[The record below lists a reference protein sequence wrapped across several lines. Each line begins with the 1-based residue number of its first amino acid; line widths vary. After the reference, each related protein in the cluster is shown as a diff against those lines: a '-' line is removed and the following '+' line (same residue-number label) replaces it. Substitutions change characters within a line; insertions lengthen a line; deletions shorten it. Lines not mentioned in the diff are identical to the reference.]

1 MDFELIFDIF
11 VLIGY
16 SLVLIAILH
25 FFYKERETD
34 ILSDAKDLSKIIHQ
48 RTSFS
53 QKEIN
58 VKILKAF
65 NSPWIVLLSVFF
77 LVLYSKYKSTVFLIF
92 FLSFS
97 LMYMVENGLKIFKV
111 LYVILAATFIWFAG
125 EFIAILIRLIDKNG
139 ILFSVFLSV
148 FSVFIYASSF
158 VMLCNILEMFDFGF
172 LKRAF
177 IGKKIKPIAKLLK
190 NYLVKIAKALP
201 AALPTIYLAV
211 KIINAIKSVFK

>member
-16 SLVLIAILH
+16 SLVLIAVLR

-48 RTSFS
+48 RTGFL

-58 VKILKAF
+58 GKILKAF

-77 LVLYSKYKSTVFLIF
+77 LVLYSKYKSTVFLIS
-92 FLSFS
+92 FLIFS
-97 LMYMVENGLKIFKV
+97 LMYMAENGLKIFKV
-111 LYVILAATFIWFAG
+111 LYVILAATFIWVAG
-125 EFIAILIRLIDKNG
+125 EFIAILIGLIDKNG

-148 FSVFIYASSF
+148 FSVFAYASSF
-158 VMLCNILEMFDFGF
+158 VMLYNILEMFDFGF

-177 IGKKIKPIAKLLK
+177 AGKKLKPIAKLLK

-201 AALPTIYLAV
+201 AALLWP
-211 KIINAIKSVFK
+211 